1 MTKERNRFGLTIR
14 DMQTLKSVFAKYP
27 SVKSIIVF
35 GSRAKGTY
43 GTGSDIDLAIM
54 DHLDS
59 DEIVRKIKNDLDDS
73 SLPYFVDLVS
83 YPCLNDSRF
92 KEHIDRVGVPLFD

>member
-1 MTKERNRFGLTIR
+1 MTSERNRFGLTAR
-14 DMQTLKSVFAKYP
+14 DMQVLKSVFAKYP

-43 GTGSDIDLAIM
+43 STGSDIDLAIM
-54 DHLDS
+54 DNLDS
-59 DEIVRKIKNDLDDS
+59 DETVRKIKDDFEDS

-83 YPCLNDSRF
+83 YPCLNDSHF
-92 KEHIDRVGVPLFD
+92 KAHIDRVGVPLFS